1 MSYEPHD
8 ARAFARLIADAQRA
22 FALAERE
29 ALDPF
34 GITPPV
40 FGLLDVIAR
49 NAGISP
55 AGAAEELGVTR
66 PTVTG
71 WLNGLRELGLVARG
85 ESDRDGR
92 KARLTLTDDG
102 RTVHQAAVDVIRRKH
117 TRLLASAV
125 DPTQQA
131 GLMDALYRVSQAGK
145 SARAG
150 S

>member
-1 MSYEPHD
+1 VSYEPHD

-22 FALAERE
+22 FATAERD
-29 ALDPF
+29 ALEPF

-49 NAGISP
+49 HPGISP
-55 AGAAEELGVTR
+55 AAAAEELGVTR

-85 ESDRDGR
+85 ESARDGR
-92 KARLTLTDDG
+92 KASLTLTEDG
-102 RTVHQAAVDVIRRKH
+102 GTVYRAAVDVIRRRH
-117 TRLLASAV
+117 TRLLASAI

-131 GLMDALYRVSQAGK
+131 DLMDALYRVSQAGR
-145 SARAG
+145 SARPG